1 MKVKEMREVVSNLQK
16 EGKSLKEVEFITDT
30 KKYSADDIKAGIDTM
45 IFNLSRNNFH
55 KMTIDDLGQALDMAG
70 GDLEVEIQMGTNK
83 KVVTSAFNGVSSLEL
98 VAE

>member
-1 MKVKEMREVVSNLQK
+1 VKVKEMREVVSNLQK

>member
-1 MKVKEMREVVSNLQK
+1 MKVKEMREVVSNLQN
-16 EGKSLKEVEFITDT
+16 EGKGQKEVEFVTDT
-30 KKYSADDIKAGIDTM
+30 KKYSADDIKAGVDTM

-55 KMTIDDLGQALDMAG
+55 KMTVADLGRALDMAG
-70 GDLEVEIQMGTNK
+70 GDLEVEIQMGNNK

>member
-1 MKVKEMREVVSNLQK
+1 MREVVSNLQK